1 MTTWLQFR
9 AYLITT
15 LRNAHVSD
23 LLLRDG
29 SSSRTFCSAA
39 SNLDRW
45 HCSEGPRGQYPQCKS
60 LDLHEWVCTAPRVM
74 VFESI
79 EREREKEPSAEL
91 PQEPGRVM
99 KN

>member
-1 MTTWLQFR
+1 MITWLQFR

-45 HCSEGPRGQYPQCKS
+45 HCSE
-60 LDLHEWVCTAPRVM
+60 DLEDNIR
-74 VFESI
+74 
-79 EREREKEPSAEL
+79 SARAGTYMNGYAL
-91 PQEPGRVM
+91 LSV
-99 KN
+99 